1 MKYFR
6 QIEIGDVVQPG
17 DVDTSGRPVL
27 REIRLTEIPAVTE
40 EKLNASVKVMRSHDY
55 CHFEVQLSSPFPV
68 SIAEIDE
75 LRKKAARLTDKAV
88 EQYKVAKQNA
98 ARIEGERQQR
108 LYKKFEIER
117 YRLIPEGER
126 TPEQQA
132 AIKLYDDTQYQAWH
146 RYDYQDDWEE
156 EE

>member
-1 MKYFR
+1 MSE
-6 QIEIGDVVQPG
+6 QTQNGIAAEV
-17 DVDTSGRPVL
+17 
-27 REIRLTEIPAVTE
+27 AVATPP

-98 ARIEGERQQR
+98 SLVETDEDRREYQESRI
-108 LYKKFEIER
+108 KR
-117 YRLIPEGER
+117 YREIPEGER
-126 TPEQQA
+126 TPEEQA
-132 AIKLYDDTQYQAWH
+132 AIKQFEDSEYQARR
-146 RYDYQDDWEE
+146 RYDYDDDWED
-156 EE
+156 